1 MKITPMFAWFDLWI
15 GFFWDA
21 KKRALY
27 FFPVPCFGLRFD
39 FGSGKPPKETK
50 R

>member
-1 MKITPMFAWFDLWI
+1 MFAWFDMWV

-27 FFPVPCFGLRFD
+27 FFPVPMFGIRVEFK
-39 FGSGKPPKETK
+39 G
-50 R
+50 